1 MDMFDKINELYDRK
15 TVIELGGGYERID
28 KQHEKGK
35 LTARERIELLL
46 DEGTFFEINPFITH
60 RTVDFG
66 MDKMEGPG
74 DGVVTGFGKINGR
87 PVYLFSQDFTVF
99 GGALGE
105 MHAKKMATVMDLA
118 AKNGTPFIGINDS
131 GGARIQEGVLS
142 LDGYGHIF
150 YRNAIY
156 SGVIPQISVIMGPCA
171 GGAVYS
177 PAITDF
183 ILMVDK
189 TSQMFITGPKV
200 IETVTGEKISAEDL
214 GGSKVNNAVSGNA
227 HFRAPSEEEAIDQIK
242 KLLSYLPQ
250 NNKEKAPRQARPEG
264 DDYRPEI
271 VDTVPIETTR
281 PYDVRRV
288 VEQVVDEGSFM
299 EVHSEFAKNVVVGF
313 ARIAGESV
321 GLVCNQPKVLAGGL
335 DIDSS
340 DKAARFI
347 RTCDAYNVPIITFE
361 DVSGFFPGV
370 KQEHGGIIRHG
381 AKILYAYS
389 EATVPKITV
398 ILRKAYGGAYVAL
411 NSKSIG
417 ADLVFAWPNAE
428 IAVMGAA
435 GAANIIF
442 AREIAKSDDPE
453 ATRAAKIE
461 EYKEKFA
468 NPYVA
473 ASRGMV
479 DDVIDPRDTRIKL
492 IQGLDMLS
500 NKHESRPEKNTEIFH
515 YKICTSPAAICWAF
529 LYTKK
534 LTKNDK
540 R

>member
-1 MDMFDKINELYDRK
+1 MDMFDKINEMYDRK
-15 TVIELGGGYERID
+15 REIELGGGDARIE

-46 DEGTFFEINPFITH
+46 DEGTFVEINPFITH
-60 RTVDFG
+60 RTTDFG
-66 MDKMEGPG
+66 MDKQVGPG

-87 PVYLFSQDFTVF
+87 NVYLFAQDFTVF

-105 MHAKKMATVMDLA
+105 MHAKKIAAVMDLA

-200 IETVTGEKISAEDL
+200 IETVTGEKISSEGL
-214 GGSKVNNAVSGNA
+214 GGSKVHNSISGNA
-227 HFRAPSEEEAIDQIK
+227 HFRAPSEEESIEQIRR
-242 KLLSYLPQ
+242 LLSYLPQ
-250 NNKEKAPRQARPEG
+250 SNKEKAPKYPRPEG
-264 DDYRPEI
+264 DDYRPDI
-271 VDTVPIETTR
+271 IDVVPIEPTKA
-281 PYDVRRV
+281 YDVRKV
-288 VEQVVDEGSFM
+288 IEQVVDEGSFM
-299 EVHSEFAKNVVVGF
+299 EVQAEFAKNIVVGF
-313 ARIAGESV
+313 ARIGGESV
-321 GLVCNQPKVLAGGL
+321 GLVCNQPKALAGGL

-347 RTCDAYNVPIITFE
+347 RTCDAFNIPIITFE

-442 AREIAKSDDPE
+442 AGEIAKSEDPE

-492 IQGLDMLS
+492 IQALDMLD
-500 NKHESRPEKNTEIFH
+500 KKEESRP
-515 YKICTSPAAICWAF
+515 
-529 LYTKK
+529 KK
-534 LTKNDK
+534 KHGNIPL
-540 R
+540 

>member
-1 MDMFDKINELYDRK
+1 MDMFDKINEMYDRK
-15 TVIELGGGYERID
+15 REIELGGGDARIE

-46 DEGTFFEINPFITH
+46 DEGTFVEINPFITH
-60 RTVDFG
+60 RTTDFG
-66 MDKMEGPG
+66 MDKQVGPG
-74 DGVVTGFGKINGR
+74 DGVVTGFGKVNGR
-87 PVYLFSQDFTVF
+87 NVYLFAQDFTVF

-105 MHAKKMATVMDLA
+105 MHAKKIAAVMDLA

-200 IETVTGEKISAEDL
+200 IETVTGEKISSEGL
-214 GGSKVNNAVSGNA
+214 GGSKVHNSISGNA
-227 HFRAPSEEEAIDQIK
+227 HFRAPSEHESIEQIRR
-242 KLLSYLPQ
+242 LLSYLPQ
-250 NNKEKAPRQARPEG
+250 SNKEKAPKYPKPEG
-264 DDYRPEI
+264 DDYRPDI
-271 VDTVPIETTR
+271 IDYVPIEPTKA
-281 PYDVRRV
+281 YDVRKV

-299 EVHSEFAKNVVVGF
+299 EVQAEFAKNIVVGF
-313 ARIAGESV
+313 ARIGGESV
-321 GLVCNQPKVLAGGL
+321 GLVCNQPKALAGGL

-347 RTCDAYNVPIITFE
+347 RTCDAFNIPIITFE

-411 NSKSIG
+411 NSKAIG
-417 ADLVFAWPNAE
+417 ADLVFSWPNAE

-442 AREIAKSDDPE
+442 ANEIAKSEDPE
-453 ATRAAKIE
+453 STRAAKIE

-492 IQGLDMLS
+492 IQALDMLS
-500 NKHESRPEKNTEIFH
+500 NKEESRP
-515 YKICTSPAAICWAF
+515 A
-529 LYTKK
+529 KK
-534 LTKNDK
+534 HGNIPL
-540 R
+540 

>member
-1 MDMFDKINELYDRK
+1 MDMFEKINEMYDRK
-15 TVIELGGGYERID
+15 REIELGGGDKRIE

-46 DEGTFFEINPFITH
+46 DENTFVEINPFITH
-60 RTVDFG
+60 RTTDFG
-66 MDKMEGPG
+66 MDKQIGPG

-87 PVYLFSQDFTVF
+87 NVYLFAQDFTVF

-105 MHAKKMATVMDLA
+105 MHAMKIAAVMDLA

-150 YRNAIY
+150 YRNSIY

-200 IETVTGEKISAEDL
+200 IETVTGEKISSEDL
-214 GGSKVNNAVSGNA
+214 GGSKVHNSISGNA
-227 HFRAPSEEEAIDQIK
+227 HFRAPSEEESIEQIRR
-242 KLLSYLPQ
+242 LLSYLPQ
-250 NNKEKAPRQARPEG
+250 SYKEKAPKQPRPQT
-264 DDYRPEI
+264 DDYRSDI
-271 VDTVPIETTR
+271 IDYVPIEPTK

-299 EVHSEFAKNVVVGF
+299 EVHSEFAKNIVVGF

-321 GLVCNQPKVLAGGL
+321 GLVCNQPKTLAGGL

-340 DKAARFI
+340 DKASRFI
-347 RTCDAYNVPIITFE
+347 RTCDSFNIPIITFE

-411 NSKSIG
+411 NSKAIG

-428 IAVMGAA
+428 IAVMGAP

-442 AREIAKSDDPE
+442 ANDIAKSQDPE

-479 DDVIDPRDTRIKL
+479 DDVIDPRETRIKL
-492 IQGLDMLS
+492 IQALDMLS
-500 NKHESRPEKNTEIFH
+500 NKDETRP
-515 YKICTSPAAICWAF
+515 A
-529 LYTKK
+529 KK
-534 LTKNDK
+534 HGNIPL
-540 R
+540 

>member
-1 MDMFDKINELYDRK
+1 MTDIYDKINELYDRRRE
-15 TVIELGGGYERID
+15 VELGGGDEKIA

-46 DEGTFFEINPFITH
+46 DPGSFVELNPFIEH
-60 RTVDFG
+60 RCSDFG
-66 MDKMEGPG
+66 LDKLKGPG
-74 DGVVTGFGKINGR
+74 DGVVTGYGKVNGR

-105 MHAKKMATVMDLA
+105 MHAKKIAHVMDLA
-118 AKNGTPFIGINDS
+118 AKNGAPFIGLNDS
-131 GGARIQEGVLS
+131 GGARIQEGVVS

-150 YRNAIY
+150 YRNSIY

-183 ILMVDK
+183 VFMVDK

-200 IETVTGEKISAEDL
+200 IETVTGEKITPEDL
-214 GGSKVNNAVSGNA
+214 GGSKVHNTISGNA
-227 HFRAPSEEEAIDQIK
+227 HFRAESEEEVLQMVRT
-242 KLLSYLPQ
+242 LLSYLPQ
-250 NNKEKAPRQARPEG
+250 NNQEKPPLFDYEES
-264 DDYRPEI
+264 DDYRPDLPD
-271 VDTVPIETTR
+271 VVPFDAVR
-281 PYDVRRV
+281 PYDVRNV
-288 VEQVVDEGSFM
+288 IEQVVDEKSFF
-299 EVHSEFAKNVVVGF
+299 EIHREFAKNIVVGF
-313 ARIAGESV
+313 ARIKGEPV
-321 GLVCNQPKVLAGGL
+321 GLVCNQPKFMAGGL

-347 RTCDAYNVPIITFE
+347 RFCDSFNIPIITFE
-361 DVSGFFPGV
+361 DVTGFFPGV

-428 IAVMGAA
+428 IAVMGPQ

-442 AREIAKSDDPE
+442 AKEIQKADDPE
-453 ATRAAKIE
+453 ALRQQKIE

-492 IQGLDMLS
+492 IQALEMMR
-500 NKHESRPEKNTEIFH
+500 NKQESRP
-515 YKICTSPAAICWAF
+515 
-529 LYTKK
+529 TKK
-534 LTKNDK
+534 HGNIPL
-540 R
+540 

>member
-1 MDMFDKINELYDRK
+1 MTDIYEKINELYDRRRE
-15 TVIELGGGYERID
+15 VELGGGDERIE

-35 LTARERIELLL
+35 LTARERIDLML
-46 DEGTFFEINPFITH
+46 DEETFVELNPFIEH
-60 RTVDFG
+60 RSTDFG
-66 MDKMEGPG
+66 LDRAKGPG
-74 DGVVTGFGKINGR
+74 DGVVTGYGKVNGR

-105 MHAKKMATVMDLA
+105 MHAKKIANVMDLA
-118 AKNGTPFIGINDS
+118 AKNGAPFIGLNDS
-131 GGARIQEGVLS
+131 GGARIQEGVVS

-150 YRNAIY
+150 YRNSIY
-156 SGVIPQISVIMGPCA
+156 SGVIPQLSVIMGPCA

-183 ILMVDK
+183 VFMVEK

-200 IETVTGEKISAEDL
+200 IETVTGEKISSEDL
-214 GGSKVNNAVSGNA
+214 GGAEVHNSISGNA
-227 HFRAPSEEEAIDQIK
+227 HFMGGTEEEVLQQVRR
-242 KLLSYLPQ
+242 LLSYLPQ
-250 NNKEKAPRQARPEG
+250 NSEEKPPRLSADEE
-264 DDYRPEI
+264 DDYRPDLTDCI
-271 VDTVPIETTR
+271 PFDSLR
-281 PYDVRRV
+281 PYDVRKV
-288 VEQVVDEGSFM
+288 VEQIVDEGSFM
-299 EVHSEFAKNVVVGF
+299 EVQQDFARNIVVGL
-313 ARIAGESV
+313 ARIKGEPV
-321 GLVCNQPKVLAGGL
+321 GLVCNQPKVMAGGL

-340 DKAARFI
+340 DKASRFI
-347 RTCDAYNVPIITFE
+347 RFCDSFNIPLITFE
-361 DVSGFFPGV
+361 DVTGFFPGI

-389 EATVPKITV
+389 EATVPKLTV

-428 IAVMGAA
+428 IAVMGPQ

-442 AREIAKSDDPE
+442 AREIQGSSDPE
-453 ATRAAKIE
+453 AVREQKIE
-461 EYKEKFA
+461 EYREKFA

-492 IQGLDMLS
+492 IQALEMLR
-500 NKHESRPEKNTEIFH
+500 NKKESRP
-515 YKICTSPAAICWAF
+515 A
-529 LYTKK
+529 KK
-534 LTKNDK
+534 HGNIPL
-540 R
+540 